1 MLFLTYW
8 ELNENFD
15 PSKMAELGQELM
27 EKKLFPV
34 EGVKLIGWY
43 VSAGDMWGITIS
55 EADTTEQIARGNH
68 MWRIAHPGFY
78 KFIKTTPAM
87 ELVKAIPVG
96 IQLAK
101 DIKG

>member
-1 MLFLTYW
+1 MLFISYW

-15 PSKMAELGQELM
+15 PSKMAELGQKLM

-43 VSAGDMWGITIS
+43 MSAGDMWGVTIS
-55 EADTTEQIARGNH
+55 EAENAEQIARGNN
-68 MWRIAHPGFY
+68 MWRIAHPGFF
-78 KFIKTTPAM
+78 KFIKTTPAL
-87 ELVKAIPVG
+87 EVTKAIPIG
-96 IQLAK
+96 LKLAK